1 MTRNTIFIFLITV
14 LSVIL
19 LDSCKPGYFKPAQFE
34 RMKWID
40 GTWSSTDQGI
50 TISESWKYN
59 GETGFHGLSY
69 IATGR
74 DTLYFERLLIQSGPK
89 RTMVMKSETGQVQ
102 IESSEPMV
110 LIRLSRGSFTFK
122 DPTSGRTV
130 TYKNNKDLSVQIIIR
145 ETVEGNES
153 KTKYELKK
161 MNQ

>member
-1 MTRNTIFIFLITV
+1 MTRNTIFIFLI
-14 LSVIL
+14 SVFSAIL
-19 LDSCKPGYFKPAQFE
+19 LGSCKPGYFKPSQFE

-50 TISESWKYN
+50 TISESWKYQ
-59 GETGFHGLSY
+59 GETGFYGISY

-74 DTLYFERLLIQSGPK
+74 DTLYIERLFIQSGPK

-102 IESSEPMV
+102 IETSEPMV
-110 LIRLSRGSFTFK
+110 LIRLCRGSFTFR
-122 DPTSGRTV
+122 DSSSGRTV
-130 TYKNNKDLSVQIIIR
+130 TYKNNKAQSMQIIIR